1 MLIIDGATSSVL
13 INSLEVE
20 MSFVLKPLLI
30 KIFIAD
36 SILLA
41 RRIESAIKIFISK
54 GLRTKDISTSKE
66 FIKTEEVAP
75 SIINILKDEHE

>member
-13 INSLEVE
+13 ITSLEVE
-20 MSFVLKPLLI
+20 ISFVLKPLLI

-41 RRIESAIKIFISK
+41 RSTLSRDYSKAIAREAIIAI
-54 GLRTKDISTSKE
+54 GLAMPLPAMSG
-66 FIKTEEVAP
+66 ALP
-75 SIINILKDEHE
+75 